1 MSVTAVFSVPL
12 VGKLTFQ
19 NNNKNEPPQLSV
31 EQGGRKKKYFKARK
45 QTDCKDCGS
54 DQRHL
59 LPNSRSPLPP
69 SLPTIVQIFLG
80 GDAIFALFFPAF
92 WQCPSLQ
99 AKRQSHQQDPNRKRE
114 KLFSFPS
121 LNSITNLFFFQSK
134 TPLLYPKQQSL
145 TLEPIRIVS
154 KIKEPLEPAPL
165 EDRLLNTLSRFLLGS
180 QFCQTGSK

>member
-31 EQGGRKKKYFKARK
+31 KQGGRKKKYFKARK

-80 GDAIFALFFPAF
+80 DDAILALFFPEF
-92 WQCPSLQ
+92 WQYPSLQ
-99 AKRQSHQQDPNRKRE
+99 AKRQSHQQDPNRKQE

-121 LNSITNLFFFQSK
+121 LNSITNLFFFSK
-134 TPLLYPKQQSL
+134 VKLPHSIQ
-145 TLEPIRIVS
+145 
-154 KIKEPLEPAPL
+154 
-165 EDRLLNTLSRFLLGS
+165 NGNH
-180 QFCQTGSK
+180 